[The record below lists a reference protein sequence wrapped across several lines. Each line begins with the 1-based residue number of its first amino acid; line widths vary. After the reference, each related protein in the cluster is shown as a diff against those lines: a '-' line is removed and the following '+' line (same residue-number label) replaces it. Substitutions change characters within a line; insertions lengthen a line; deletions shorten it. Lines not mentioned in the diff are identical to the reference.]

1 MRPAITVLLIV
12 VGAAIATVVG
22 LFLAAAISSDEPEE
36 FFNVYLVVFVLMIG
50 GIGGLVVG
58 GAAAIAWSVVADRS
72 RLVRATCT
80 GLATLL
86 AMAAL
91 VVFVALPTGSIGEML
106 LLFIPAGIL
115 AAIATGAAAS
125 FAAQSEREADSRP

>member
-22 LFLAAAISSDEPEE
+22 LFLAAAISSREPEE
-36 FFNVYLVVFVLMIG
+36 FFNVYLVAFVLLVG
-50 GIGGLVVG
+50 GVGGLVVG
-58 GAAAIAWSVVADRS
+58 GAAAIAWSVVAARS

-91 VVFVALPTGSIGEML
+91 AVFISFPTGSFGAGF
-106 LLFIPAGIL
+106 LLFVPAGIL
-115 AAIATGAAAS
+115 AAITAAAAGA
-125 FAAQSEREADSRP
+125 FAAPSEREADS